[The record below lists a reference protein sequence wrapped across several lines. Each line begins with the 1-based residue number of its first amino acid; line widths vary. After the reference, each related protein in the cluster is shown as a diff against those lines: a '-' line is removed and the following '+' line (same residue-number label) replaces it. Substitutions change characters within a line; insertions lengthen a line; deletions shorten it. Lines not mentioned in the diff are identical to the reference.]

1 MEIEISEDSITPVQ
15 HYKSA
20 LDSVALI
27 NRYVNQD
34 LLENQTLE
42 EKREDIKRNVDHLR
56 LILGRVDWADAEDI
70 SVLEDAAATGDE
82 WLTNNPSTP
91 VP

>member
-1 MEIEISEDSITPVQ
+1 MSEQIDDQMNEQSTPAQ

-20 LDSVALI
+20 LDSVSLI

-42 EKREDIKRNVDHLR
+42 EKRDDIERNVGHLR
-56 LILGRVDWADAEDI
+56 VILGRVDWTDAENL
-70 SVLEDAAATGDE
+70 SVLKNAAAAGDE
-82 WLTNNPSTP
+82 WLADN
-91 VP
+91 